1 MNLRKSYYLLSTLLL
16 LGAAFLALSPSF
28 VQPDFILPKR
38 VDSLFV
44 IYETETAHRVNQQA
58 DTLPLAAPLFNP
70 GELGLAYEQLRIYTS
85 DSIVLHGWY
94 VPCADTNANTL
105 LLVHDL
111 NDSKLRLLDA
121 VKQFHDRGLHVA
133 VFDLRAHG
141 ESEGKIF
148 SPGMIAVEDLK
159 HVTDALLRRAE
170 TKHICLMGY
179 GIGSAIVLQSA
190 VVDGRADAL
199 VLQSPFAN
207 LENYLARY
215 AYAKWG
221 RLKPLWYPVFHRK
234 TEQLLGHPVEAMDL
248 PLLASVVKTPTLVVT
263 GSEDELVFPTESL
276 AVFDSSAAP
285 KKDLLLI
292 RKAGHQNIDELGGAE
307 YYNRIAAFLVTAVPR
322 KQQKTRFKRLA
333 QL

>member
-1 MNLRKSYYLLSTLLL
+1 MNLRKSFYLLSSLLL
-16 LGAAFLALSPSF
+16 LAAVFLALSPSF

-38 VDSLFV
+38 VDSLFLV
-44 IYETETAHRVNQQA
+44 YEAETARRDHSLP
-58 DTLPLAAPLFNP
+58 DTLPLSAPLFNP
-70 GELGLAYEQLRIYTS
+70 GELGLDYEQFTVTTD
-85 DSIVLHGWY
+85 DSLLLHGWY
-94 VPCADTNANTL
+94 IPCSDTSANTL

-133 VFDLRAHG
+133 LYDLRAHG
-141 ESEGKIF
+141 ESEGKVF
-148 SPGMIAVEDLK
+148 SPGLIAASDLK
-159 HVTDALLRRAE
+159 CVLEALLRRKD
-170 TKHICLMGY
+170 TRYIGLMGY

-190 VVDGRADAL
+190 LVDSLADAL

-221 RLKPLWYPVFHRK
+221 RLKPVWYPVFHRK
-234 TEQLLGHPVEAMDL
+234 TEQLLGHAVGALDL
-248 PLLASVVKTPTLVVT
+248 PLLASEVKTPTLVVA

-292 RKAGHQNIDELGGAE
+292 RKAGHQNIDELGAAE
-307 YYNRIAAFLVTAVPR
+307 YYNRIAAFLVNAFPR

>member
-1 MNLRKSYYLLSTLLL
+1 
-16 LGAAFLALSPSF
+16 
-28 VQPDFILPKR
+28 
-38 VDSLFV
+38 
-44 IYETETAHRVNQQA
+44 
-58 DTLPLAAPLFNP
+58 
-70 GELGLAYEQLRIYTS
+70 
-85 DSIVLHGWY
+85 
-94 VPCADTNANTL
+94 
-105 LLVHDL
+105 LVHDL

>member
-1 MNLRKSYYLLSTLLL
+1 MNLRKSYYLLSSLLL

-38 VDSLFV
+38 VDSLFLV
-44 IYETETAHRVNQQA
+44 YETESARRGNTLP

-70 GELGLAYEQLRIYTS
+70 GELGLSYEDVAVYTDDSLR
-85 DSIVLHGWY
+85 LRGWY
-94 VPCADTNANTL
+94 IPCADTNANTL
-105 LLVHDL
+105 LLIHDL

-133 VFDLRAHG
+133 LFDLRAHG
-141 ESEGKIF
+141 ESGGKVF
-148 SPGMIAVEDLK
+148 SPGLVAVQDLK
-159 HVTDALLRRAE
+159 HQLDALLRRPE
-170 TKHICLMGY
+170 TKHLCLMGY
-179 GIGSAIVLQSA
+179 GIGSAIALQSA

-215 AYAKWG
+215 AYRKWG

-234 TEQLLGHPVEAMDL
+234 TEQLLGHPVAALDL
-248 PLLASVVKTPTLVVT
+248 PLLASVTKTPTLIVA

-292 RKAGHQNIDELGGAE
+292 RKAGHQNIDELGAAE
-307 YYNRIAAFLVTAVPR
+307 YYNRIAAFLVNAIPR